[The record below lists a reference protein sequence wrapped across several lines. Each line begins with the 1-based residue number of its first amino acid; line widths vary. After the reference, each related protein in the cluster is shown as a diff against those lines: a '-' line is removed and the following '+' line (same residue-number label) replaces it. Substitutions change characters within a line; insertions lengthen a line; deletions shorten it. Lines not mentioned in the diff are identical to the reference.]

1 MGRFGVVP
9 DSPGGLLVAWFWTD
23 ELARLLIAAGVS
35 ERSLSE
41 LLARPA
47 AIAAS
52 DRDAA
57 LEVVR
62 RGVDTEETD
71 AA

>member
-1 MGRFGVVP
+1 M
-9 DSPGGLLVAWFWTD
+9 AWFWTD
-23 ELARLLIAAGVS
+23 ELARLLIEAGVP

-57 LEVVR
+57 LAVAR
-62 RGVDTEETD
+62 RISGLDTEETD

>member
-1 MGRFGVVP
+1 M
-9 DSPGGLLVAWFWTD
+9 AWFWTD
-23 ELARLLIAAGVS
+23 ELARLLIEAGMP

-57 LEVVR
+57 LEVAR
-62 RGVDTEETD
+62 RLSAVDAEETD

>member
-1 MGRFGVVP
+1 M
-9 DSPGGLLVAWFWTD
+9 AWFWTD
-23 ELARLLIAAGVS
+23 ELARLLIEAGVP

-41 LLARPA
+41 LLAHPA
-47 AIAAS
+47 AIAAT

-57 LEVVR
+57 LDVAR
-62 RGVDTEETD
+62 RMSSVDAEDTD